1 MKTFSELF
9 SEAKGNSPA
18 DDLTPNKQSDSEGK
32 GEETSSKKE
41 KELKKKHKTEKK
53 DHPES
58 EENQFKGG
66 TKTDNTVGPN
76 RKIAGGE
83 RTPNKQGNSPKIS
96 NFMKKL
102 NMKQSKTAAN
112 RNATKAQGVKEE
124 NLESPETLITEEVNV
139 IDTLKKIV
147 SSGSKQKIT
156 FKNGSSM
163 SVDKKSAS
171 ILMSVYE
178 ALKPANAKK
187 FAANLG
193 KGKSEFMKMLNFADS
208 AS

>member
-9 SEAKGNSPA
+9 SEESDA

-32 GEETSSKKE
+32 GEETSSEKE
-41 KELKKKHKTEKK
+41 KELKNKHKVEKSE
-53 DHPES
+53 HPNAEKS
-58 EENQFKGG
+58 QFKG
-66 TKTDNTVGPN
+66 TVDSNDSVGSN

-83 RTPNKQGNSPKIS
+83 RQPNQQGNSPKVS

-102 NMKQSKTAAN
+102 NMKQSQ
-112 RNATKAQGVKEE
+112 KAQSVKEE
-124 NLESPETLITEEVNV
+124 NQQSTETIITEQVNV

-147 SSGSKQKIT
+147 SSGSKEKIT
-156 FKNGSSM
+156 FKNGDSM

-171 ILMSVYE
+171 ILMNVYE
-178 ALKPANAKK
+178 ALKPANAEK

>member
-9 SEAKGNSPA
+9 SEAADA

-41 KELKKKHKTEKK
+41 KELKKKHKVEKSE
-53 DHPES
+53 HPNAERS
-58 EENQFKGG
+58 QFKG
-66 TKTDNTVGPN
+66 TVDSNDSVGSS

-83 RTPNKQGNSPKIS
+83 RKPNQQGNSPKVS